1 MSRKNLRYRLTA
13 LVLGVSLIVLCSVHV
28 WPNTPDSGVKQGGMG
43 QNNFMPHTDGAK
55 KSEAMMLEKMTQN
68 EQGFSINAV
77 AGVHCSVER
86 KRELREKLL
95 KRSSEVFFKFI
106 RDGYVSSPL
115 DYKSYL
121 GWKYSEKAR
130 QTKSLVFAWRHGQ
143 YDIGKRFFE
152 KRLVVN
158 ANDIVGL
165 LVAMEY
171 HLVYNNMEEFAL
183 VYLRFLDVVE
193 KKEVGGQHFQECL
206 YSLLI
211 DSHDIADLRLGSV
224 YDDDKRGDISPRSY
238 SKLQFGP
245 YLEALE
251 LDAAF

>member
-1 MSRKNLRYRLTA
+1 MSRDNLRYTLTA
-13 LVLGVSLIVLCSVHV
+13 LFLGVFLVVLCSVRV
-28 WPNTPDSGVKQGGMG
+28 WPNTPDSGVRQGGMG
-43 QNNFMPHTDGAK
+43 QNNFMPHTDGSK
-55 KSEAMMLEKMTQN
+55 KSEAMVLEKITLR
-68 EQGFSINAV
+68 EQGDSIYAV
-77 AGVHCSVER
+77 AGVRCSVER
-86 KRELREKLL
+86 KRELREQLL
-95 KRSSEVFFKFI
+95 KRNAEVFFKFM

-121 GWKYSEKAR
+121 GWKYSEKAS

-152 KRLVVN
+152 RRLLVN

-171 HLVYNNMEEFAL
+171 HLIYNNMEEFAL
-183 VYLRFLDVVE
+183 VYLRFLDVIE
-193 KKEVGGQHFQECL
+193 KKEIGGQHFQECL

-211 DSHDIADLRLGSV
+211 DSGDIADLLLGSV
-224 YDDDKRGDISPRSY
+224 YDDNNRGDIGPRSY

-251 LDAAF
+251 LDEVF